1 MRRDSHHNIAQ
12 YITTG
17 MMISN
22 GVRDI
27 ASAARPRRR

>member
-12 YITTG
+12 YITMG
-17 MMISN
+17 MTISN

-27 ASAARPRRR
+27 ANAVRLRRR